1 MGPTTRACVATRF
14 AVAGLAVV
22 LSLLAACS
30 GSVPKILFP
39 DVQLFLYHDRATGQ
53 IAETIRLFVA
63 VQDDDGVEDLQR
75 IFVIHDEEDLRWESD
90 AEQWVTREH
99 GGDSWVGLP
108 DIRMADH
115 LPLPRGRYRVVVED
129 GALQSAEASF
139 VISAP
144 SLPDDTAFPALLGD
158 GTTWRVEFEQPVI
171 LRVYARTGQQLLS
184 REVEPGSIDST
195 LLSELP
201 NESGMTAYLWT
212 RVNQP
217 VRLLAGPFDIEP

>member
-1 MGPTTRACVATRF
+1 MSRLPRKGVAIPT
-14 AVAGLAVV
+14 AGLLAG
-22 LSLLAACS
+22 LLLLAACS
-30 GSVPKILFP
+30 GSAPQVLFP
-39 DVQLFLYHDRATGQ
+39 DAQLFLYHDRATGQ
-53 IAETIRLFVA
+53 TSETLRLFVA
-63 VQDDDGVEDLQR
+63 VQDGDGVEDLQR
-75 IFVIHDEEDLRWESD
+75 IFVINDEADLRWESD
-90 AEQWVTREH
+90 AEQWVTREY

-139 VISAP
+139 IVSAP
-144 SLPDDTAFPALLGD
+144 PLPEETEFPLLLGS
-158 GTTWRVEFEQPVI
+158 GNNLQVEFDEPVI

-184 REVEPGSIDST
+184 REVEPGAVDPAV
-195 LLSELP
+195 LAELP

-217 VRLLAGPFDIEP
+217 IRLLVGPYDIER